1 MVSVRNHHPRCP
13 DRRRGH
19 PSVRLHRSRILGANH
34 RQGRVGTAGYATRRS
49 RPQWSQCL
57 VRAIAFWLSVPVS
70 GVAIYVIYN
79 VLNIGSSHETWKFLA
94 VVLSPLCVTGMTILM
109 IVLRRRPFHD
119 LIAGTD
125 VAYEL
130 EHGVTSVSA
139 KRGWSKAA
147 KIAGASLSAATIVA
161 VVALVWAWTGA
172 HPHDLS
178 AREQQAYIQD
188 NRGILD
194 SLPQLPGSERL
205 DLRSNPYCTNG
216 AIVGVATTE
225 PVSNAAENAKP
236 RRRGL
241 LRPCH

>member
-1 MVSVRNHHPRCP
+1 M
-13 DRRRGH
+13 
-19 PSVRLHRSRILGANH
+19 
-34 RQGRVGTAGYATRRS
+34 
-49 RPQWSQCL
+49 
-57 VRAIAFWLSVPVS
+57 IA
-70 GVAIYVIYN
+70 A
-79 VLNIGSSHETWKFLA
+79 
-94 VVLSPLCVTGMTILM
+94 
-109 IVLRRRPFHD
+109 
-119 LIAGTD
+119 TD

-241 LRPCH
+241 LRPYH

>member
-1 MVSVRNHHPRCP
+1 MVAVSSPSHRVLAIGTRLWGRHLRYLQRVEYWVEPR
-13 DRRRGH
+13 DVEV
-19 PSVRLHRSRILGANH
+19 SSR
-34 RQGRVGTAGYATRRS
+34 
-49 RPQWSQCL
+49 
-57 VRAIAFWLSVPVS
+57 
-70 GVAIYVIYN
+70 
-79 VLNIGSSHETWKFLA
+79 
-94 VVLSPLCVTGMTILM
+94 VLSPLCVTGMTILM

-241 LRPCH
+241 LRPYH